1 MTGLPPNKKIILF
14 DGVCN
19 LCNEAVQFV
28 IKYDYNDTFRFVSLQ
43 SEKGIEILKHIG
55 LDTKH
60 ADSIVLYEP
69 GIAYYIKS
77 NAALEISKNLG
88 GLFHYGTVF
97 KIIPTFLRDLLYHY
111 VANNRY
117 KWYGKNESC
126 SFTINE
132 KFKNK
137 FL

>member
-1 MTGLPPNKKIILF
+1 MTGLPQNKKIILF
-14 DGVCN
+14 DGACN

-43 SEKGIEILKHIG
+43 SEKGIEIIKYIG

-60 ADSIVLYEP
+60 VDSIVLYEP
-69 GIAYYIKS
+69 GIAYFIKS
-77 NAALEISKNLG
+77 DAALEISKNLG
-88 GLFHYGTVF
+88 GLFHYGTF
-97 KIIPTFLRDLLYHY
+97 FRIIPTFLRDLVYNY
-111 VANNRY
+111 IANNRY
-117 KWYGKNESC
+117 KWNDKNGTC
-126 SFTINE
+126 SFNIDD